1 MIYIDG
7 ALARTPGL
15 LCRRRRAAQRCRNV
29 SGRGRQAPV
38 GRSTHR
44 HRDTETQIHTHTHT
58 PNTDRDKRK
67 HTRTHAQTH
76 RRLGEAPGGLG
87 TGPGELAGGSGR
99 LRELREPNAS
109 STEFYPESP
118 RGSRK
123 FPGARDRVRRACAR
137 LREALGDSAQGPR
150 SFSRSLPEASG
161 GSRTLPEAPGESG
174 KGSGEAPGSSQKRGE
189 SGAWKYPQKSRKKL
203 KCLKHFPGHAAG
215 IFRDDPGGSRRLG
228 DAFPG
233 PGRSGTGSGTLRNRL
248 REVPGR
254 SGAPAR
260 LPKGSG
266 TLQDFAKVSPDCAKF
281 PQLLIPDAT
290 RRATRLTT
298 RYDAFTTRPYMLIPS
313 LRLVYDAIR
322 RIYDAACFHRNF
334 RKSSGIFGEFPEI
347 FRDFLEFLRFSG
359 DFLKFYVISRS
370 FREFIKIFGD
380 FRGSPVP
387 DFRGSPG
394 ASHASRKFARARLEA
409 SPGASGRLL
418 QAPAGPRKL
427 PGARPEA
434 SGILPQ
440 SPGVPR
446 KLPGAFAGACR
457 SLPEAPANSRSH
469 SRSSR
474 GASRKLAFASRRV
487 LSRRVAVAVASRR
500 VVNASY
506 RVVDPP

>member
-38 GRSTHR
+38 DRSTHR
-44 HRDTETQIHTHTHT
+44 HRDTETQTHTHQTQTETNANT
-58 PNTDRDKRK
+58 PG
-67 HTRTHAQTH
+67 HTH
-76 RRLGEAPGGLG
+76 RHTEGWGRLREASGRAPVSLREAPGGS
-87 TGPGELAGGSGR
+87 GS
-99 LRELREPNAS
+99 S
-109 STEFYPESP
+109 
-118 RGSRK
+118 GSLTQ
-123 FPGARDRVRRACAR
+123 A
-137 LREALGDSAQGPR
+137 PR
-150 SFSRSLPEASG
+150 SFTPS
-161 GSRTLPEAPGESG
+161 LPEAPGNSLVPG
-174 KGSGEAPGSSQKRGE
+174 TGSGELARGSGRRWETPHKVPGVFPGVSRKLPEAPGRCRRLRE
-189 SGAWKYPQKSRKKL
+189 SLGRVPVRLREAPRSAESPVLGNIHRNPENKL

-233 PGRSGTGSGTLRNRL
+233 PGRSGTGSGTLPNRL

-254 SGAPAR
+254 SGAPER

-266 TLQDFAKVSPDCAKF
+266 TLQDFPKVSPDSAKF
-281 PQLLIPDAT
+281 PQILIPDAT

-347 FRDFLEFLRFSG
+347 FSDFLEFLRFSG

-394 ASHASRKFARARLEA
+394 ASHASRKFSRARLEA

-446 KLPGAFAGACR
+446 KLPGAFPGACR

>member
-44 HRDTETQIHTHTHT
+44 HRDTETQIHTHT

-174 KGSGEAPGSSQKRGE
+174 KGSGEAPGGSQKRGE
-189 SGAWKYPQKSRKKL
+189 SGAWKYPQKSRKQIKMFET
-203 KCLKHFPGHAAG
+203 FPGTRC
-215 IFRDDPGGSRRLG
+215 RDL
-228 DAFPG
+228 
-233 PGRSGTGSGTLRNRL
+233 PGRSGRLPKAGGCFSGSGKIWDGLRDAPKQAPGSSGTLRGACETSERL
-248 REVPGR
+248 RDAPGFRKSLARFRKVP
-254 SGAPAR
+254 A
-260 LPKGSG
+260 
-266 TLQDFAKVSPDCAKF
+266 DFDSRR
-281 PQLLIPDAT
+281 DAT
-290 RRATRLTT
+290 R
-298 RYDAFTTRPYMLIPS
+298 DAA
-313 LRLVYDAIR
+313 YDAIR
-322 RIYDAACFHRNF
+322 RIYDAALHVNSFFTAGLRRDTTHLRRGLFPPEFSEIERNF
-334 RKSSGIFGEFPEI
+334 WR
-347 FRDFLEFLRFSG
+347 
-359 DFLKFYVISRS
+359 ISRN
-370 FREFIKIFGD
+370 F
-380 FRGSPVP
+380 P
-387 DFRGSPG
+387 
-394 ASHASRKFARARLEA
+394 
-409 SPGASGRLL
+409 
-418 QAPAGPRKL
+418 
-427 PGARPEA
+427 
-434 SGILPQ
+434 
-440 SPGVPR
+440 
-446 KLPGAFAGACR
+446 
-457 SLPEAPANSRSH
+457 
-469 SRSSR
+469 
-474 GASRKLAFASRRV
+474 
-487 LSRRVAVAVASRR
+487 
-500 VVNASY
+500 
-506 RVVDPP
+506 